1 MQTPTAFRIAA
12 SIKRNRI
19 GTGARFAL
27 AASLAV
33 STACSSKSDQAA
45 AGDSTAGSAAG
56 ASTGA
61 MTADSAGG
69 MAGMD
74 HSTMG
79 NMGSM
84 APMGGA
90 TGDPDRDFLRM
101 MSEHHKGMIAM
112 AHLTIEEKK
121 GSATTQAD
129 AEKIDTKQ
137 DAELDSMVTTLEQQ
151 YKDPYDPKIMPDNQ
165 KMVDDLKLLAG
176 AAYDRMFYQH
186 VVHHHEQ
193 ATQMIDHHLPMLKDS
208 KIKAMA
214 ERMKR
219 DQTREIAE
227 FQRKASG
234 Q

>member
-1 MQTPTAFRIAA
+1 M
-12 SIKRNRI
+12 S
-19 GTGARFAL
+19 
-27 AASLAV
+27 
-33 STACSSKSDQAA
+33 
-45 AGDSTAGSAAG
+45 
-56 ASTGA
+56 
-61 MTADSAGG
+61 ADSAGG

-84 APMGGA
+84 TPMGGA

-121 GSATTQAD
+121 GSAATQAD
-129 AEKIDTKQ
+129 AKKLDTAQ

-151 YKDPYDPKIMPDNQ
+151 YKDAYDPKIMPDNQ
-165 KMVDDLKLLAG
+165 KMVDDLKPLTG
-176 AAYDRMFYQH
+176 AAYDRMFYHH
-186 VVHHHEQ
+186 VVQHHQQ
-193 ATQMIDHHLPMLKDS
+193 ATQMIDHHLPIMKDARV
-208 KIKAMA
+208 KAMA

-227 FQRKASG
+227 FQPKASAR
-234 Q
+234 